1 MISETAE
8 THTAAQPLLPPE
20 TATFPPPRPA
30 DEALFRQLVQD
41 HQQRLYRFIV
51 KHIGWGTDAEELTQ
65 QAFVEAAHSYST
77 FKGASELST
86 WLYRGQPTGR
96 IDVEAMVSEDSIVVR
111 LTDHAP
117 AFDPLQRPSPDT
129 SVDIDHRRIGGLGI
143 LFARRL
149 ADEMSY
155 RRLDPDGPHQANEVH
170 FVKRFERLQPP
181 ASPEAG

>member
-1 MISETAE
+1 MAAADANAGARFLRRLASRLSEGQELRHAL
-8 THTAAQPLLPPE
+8 AAWASHQGVP
-20 TATFPPPRPA
+20 TATMHCVNLIL
-30 DEALFRQLVQD
+30 DELITNVIE
-41 HQQRLYRFIV
+41 H
-51 KHIGWGTDAEELTQ
+51 G
-65 QAFVEAAHSYST
+65 
-77 FKGASELST
+77 
-86 WLYRGQPTGR
+86 YRGQPTGR

-181 ASPEAG
+181 ASPAAG